1 MEATPTVVLAMW
13 AAGLAAGGALVVWWR
28 VVGRGYLWLTGGV
41 VAMVG
46 LALALTSG
54 SAVAWVGTVLSLAAI
69 IMAGRPQAA
78 AGLLAAA
85 AVMLTIPGLDDSP
98 IVPLITGAVFLGGV
112 TTEMMLGHW
121 FLVDPKLPRWSLN
134 RLAVVGGI
142 GLVIDAAYLLT
153 QGLIAGAGD
162 DVIFGWAYAALAVM
176 TALLIVGV
184 IFSLKEPSYTGV
196 MAATGLS
203 YLAVLT
209 AFGVAVV
216 GRMLIA

>member
-1 MEATPTVVLAMW
+1 MEATPTVVLSMW
-13 AAGLAAGGALVVWWR
+13 AGGLAAGGALVSRWR
-28 VVGRGYLWLTGGV
+28 VVGRGYVWLTGGV

-46 LALALTSG
+46 LALALTSD
-54 SAVAWVGTVLSLAAI
+54 SAWAWIGTILGLAAVVV
-69 IMAGRPQAA
+69 ARRSQVA
-78 AGLLAAA
+78 AGLLAAG
-85 AVMLTIPGLDDSP
+85 AVVLIIPGLGDSP
-98 IVPLITGAVFLGGV
+98 ILPLITGAVFLGGV

-121 FLVDPKLPRWSLN
+121 FLVDPKLPRWSLT
-134 RLAVVGGI
+134 RLAIIGGA
-142 GLVIDAAYLLT
+142 GLVIDLAYLLT

-162 DVIFGWAYAALAVM
+162 DAIFGWAYAALAAM
-176 TALLIVGV
+176 TALLIIGV

>member
-142 GLVIDAAYLLT
+142 GLALDAAYLLT
-153 QGLIAGAGD
+153 QGLVSGATD
-162 DVIFGWAYAALAVM
+162 DAIFGWAYAALAVM

>member
-28 VVGRGYLWLTGGV
+28 VVGRGYVWLTGGI
-41 VAMVG
+41 VALVG
-46 LALALTSG
+46 VALALTSD
-54 SAVAWVGTVLSLAAI
+54 SAWAWIGTALGPAAVVV
-69 IMAGRPQAA
+69 AGRSQVAA
-78 AGLLAAA
+78 ALLAAG
-85 AVMLTIPGLDDSP
+85 AVLLTIPGLDDSP
-98 IVPLITGAVFLGGV
+98 VMPLVTGAVFLGGV

-142 GLVIDAAYLLT
+142 GLVLDAGYLLT
-153 QGLIAGAGD
+153 QGLIAGAGAD
-162 DVIFGWAYAALAVM
+162 AILGWAYAALTLM

-216 GRMLIA
+216 GRMLVA

>member
-28 VVGRGYLWLTGGV
+28 VVGRGYVWLTGGV

-54 SAVAWVGTVLSLAAI
+54 NPLAWIGMILGLGAVVT
-69 IMAGRPQAA
+69 AGRSQVA
-78 AGLLAAA
+78 AGLLLAG
-85 AVMLTIPGLDDSP
+85 AVLLTIPGLDDSP
-98 IVPLITGAVFLGGV
+98 AVPLITGAVFLGGV

-142 GLVIDAAYLLT
+142 GLALDVGYLLT
-153 QGLIAGAGD
+153 QGLISGAGD
-162 DVIFGWAYAALAVM
+162 DAILGWAYGALGVM

-216 GRMLIA
+216 GRMLVA

>member
-13 AAGLAAGGALVVWWR
+13 AAGLAAGGSLVVWWR

-46 LALALTSG
+46 LALALTSDN
-54 SAVAWVGTVLSLAAI
+54 AVAWIGTLFGLAAI
-69 IMAGRPQAA
+69 ALAGRPQAA

-85 AVMLTIPGLDDSP
+85 AVSLAIPGLDDSP
-98 IVPLITGAVFLGGV
+98 IVPLITGAIFLGGV

-134 RLAVVGGI
+134 RLAVVGAI
-142 GLVIDAAYLLT
+142 GLGLDAAYLLS
-153 QGLIAGAGD
+153 QGLISGASE
-162 DVIFGWAYAALAVM
+162 DVIFGWAYGALAVM

-184 IFSLKEPSYTGV
+184 ILSLKEPSYTGV

-216 GRMLIA
+216 GRMLVA